1 MLFISLAFLFL
12 LTGKL
17 HESWQAGLA
26 LEAAPRDLGCLEM
39 PSGPPCPP
47 PLVKQKRKR
56 WRTSANSCQSCHAL
70 CRRLGLDEQL
80 VEIPAETCRPA
91 SPPSPLRYHHYL
103 LILYADLF
111 HFTIFSSQSLRDKSL
126 ITLKCLKI
134 QLRICDPDWRADRN
148 VTLVIPRGCA
158 PSRPP

>member
-1 MLFISLAFLFL
+1 MSHDRQVWRWKRLPATSAV
-12 LTGKL
+12 
-17 HESWQAGLA
+17 SRCRAA
-26 LEAAPRDLGCLEM
+26 LPARLPLSNKRENAE
-39 PSGPPCPP
+39 GPPLTLVRAVMHSAAASVLTSSWLKYPPRPVALPPPPP
-47 PLVKQKRKR
+47 PL
-56 WRTSANSCQSCHAL
+56 C
-70 CRRLGLDEQL
+70 
-80 VEIPAETCRPA
+80 
-91 SPPSPLRYHHYL
+91 YHHYL

-111 HFTIFSSQSLRDKSL
+111 HFTVFSSQSLRDKSL